1 VLGFLHAAEAKD
13 YEKAA
18 QYLDGNTRRTP
29 QQTEQLVIQLKSLLD
44 LGLSTSIDDISRNPK
59 GNLEDKLRLSRELV
73 GMIKT
78 KAGDLEVLL
87 DLVARPN
94 ATPVWLFS
102 QETLREVP
110 RVYNGL
116 QHKDLASY
124 FPAWTA
130 KVRFLSVP
138 LWRWG
143 LILISVVLL
152 LIAASLVTRA
162 LLWLI
167 RTAFRRRPTPR
178 IEEAVLRLR
187 GPVFGLL
194 LALMTHIAAGYAIT
208 ALGRHYW
215 EQSALI
221 LAWICGGWLLIRL
234 TDIVVSFAKHRLL
247 LRMQVERVTFVGLT
261 GRLFKIFLFIVL
273 VIGLLK
279 VSGVN
284 VSALLAGL
292 GIGGIA
298 LALAAQ
304 RTLADLF
311 GGLSVIM
318 RGAVRVGDYCTI
330 DGVQGTVEDVGIS
343 SLNLR
348 TLDRSVVSIPNAK
361 VAEGRLEN
369 FSMRDQFWLHQ
380 VFTLQVTTPGKV
392 LKIVLDRIV
401 QLLAIEPD
409 IYKESARARLI
420 GLTPAGPQIEV
431 FAYFR
436 NPDGQWATFLGTQ
449 EKIILKIMSIVE
461 SEGASFVSP
470 IAVVQT
476 PKEKPEMPVDSA
488 KPDV

>member
-1 VLGFLHAAEAKD
+1 
-13 YEKAA
+13 
-18 QYLDGNTRRTP
+18 
-29 QQTEQLVIQLKSLLD
+29 
-44 LGLSTSIDDISRNPK
+44 
-59 GNLEDKLRLSRELV
+59 
-73 GMIKT
+73 
-78 KAGDLEVLL
+78 
-87 DLVARPN
+87 
-94 ATPVWLFS
+94 
-102 QETLREVP
+102 
-110 RVYNGL
+110 
-116 QHKDLASY
+116 
-124 FPAWTA
+124 
-130 KVRFLSVP
+130 
-138 LWRWG
+138 
-143 LILISVVLL
+143 
-152 LIAASLVTRA
+152 
-162 LLWLI
+162 
-167 RTAFRRRPTPR
+167 
-178 IEEAVLRLR
+178 
-187 GPVFGLL
+187 
-194 LALMTHIAAGYAIT
+194 
-208 ALGRHYW
+208 
-215 EQSALI
+215 
-221 LAWICGGWLLIRL
+221 
-234 TDIVVSFAKHRLL
+234 
-247 LRMQVERVTFVGLT
+247 
-261 GRLFKIFLFIVL
+261 
-273 VIGLLK
+273 
-279 VSGVN
+279 
-284 VSALLAGL
+284 
-292 GIGGIA
+292 